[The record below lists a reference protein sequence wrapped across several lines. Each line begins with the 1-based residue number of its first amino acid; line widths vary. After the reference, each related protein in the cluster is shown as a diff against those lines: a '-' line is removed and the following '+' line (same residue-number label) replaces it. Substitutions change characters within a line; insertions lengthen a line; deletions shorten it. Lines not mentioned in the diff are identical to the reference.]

1 MKAILILLISC
12 SISAIGQSK
21 MNILDSKIKQV
32 FIKKNDNL
40 EVVRLHENGIYEHLK
55 YTENSYYECTVKRNL
70 GKYKKTGNSVMFE
83 VPSEKE
89 FDGNIYN
96 RSFFKDKHLYTSK
109 LACFIKKKTPLFSAT
124 TKKKYR
130 KPYYFQLDRDVIV
143 NNQDIVAKINL
154 KEIVDY
160 IIKGN
165 VNEKEKAYSI
175 ANFITNSISYDY
187 KYLKTTIY
195 DCPQNDSKQML
206 AGKNRLAVCEGYARI
221 FHELASIGGLE
232 SKYVTGYTKQSISD
246 LNKIKDYHAWNIV
259 TIEGK
264 KKIFDVTWADGG
276 DKHWLSVDPSLMI
289 YSHFP
294 DDSVDQLLDKAI
306 TKEEYKNLPVVI
318 PYNEGKYSPFS
329 LNKGTVN
336 CDSVFHIAFAGR
348 VQIDCRATH
357 SAIFITHYID
367 EKYKSKS
374 FFYNKCRNVSRKY
387 YGDSTHVYIPL
398 EDIVTP
404 LRIEVDNRI
413 RMNFMVVKGG
423 RNMLM
428 NHYLA
433 NSKMQ
438 LAEPSA
444 KAIMA
449 SIALGKEDI
458 LKEIVGDTSSVFF
471 NQEGQLQLNKNVLS
485 EIKKWD
491 GSISEWTKIRHYS
504 YGMSVNPSKKTDYKV
519 ENFFQI
525 TDNLRLIFDKE
536 DTGIVITDLKYNELV
551 DYSSYKN

>member
-1 MKAILILLISC
+1 MKAILILLISF
-12 SISAIGQSK
+12 SVSAIGQSK

-32 FIKKNDNL
+32 FIKKNDKL
-40 EVVRLHENGIYEHLK
+40 EVVRLYDNGIYEHLK
-55 YTENSYYECTVKRNL
+55 YTKNSYYECTVKRNL
-70 GKYKKTGNSVMFE
+70 GKYQKTGNSVMFE
-83 VPSEKE
+83 VPSGKE

-109 LACFIKKKTPLFSAT
+109 LAHLIKKNTPLLSLT
-124 TKKKYR
+124 RKKKYR
-130 KPYYFQLDRDVIV
+130 KPYYFQLDQDVIV
-143 NNQDIVAKINL
+143 NNENIEAKIDIE
-154 KEIVDY
+154 EIVNY
-160 IIKGN
+160 IIKKDKS
-165 VNEKEKAYSI
+165 EKEKAYSI
-175 ANFITNSISYDY
+175 AHFITKSVSYDY
-187 KYLKTTIY
+187 EYLKTRIH
-195 DCPQNDSKQML
+195 DCPIEDSKKIL
-206 AGKNRLAVCEGYARI
+206 AGKNRLTVCSGYSKV
-221 FHELASIGGLE
+221 FNELATIAGLE
-232 SKYVTGYTKQSISD
+232 SKYVTGYTKQSITD
-246 LNKIKDYHAWNIV
+246 LNKIDGYHAWNIV

-276 DKHWLSVDPSLMI
+276 DEHWLSVDPSLMI

-318 PYNEGKYSPFS
+318 PYNEGKYNPFS

-336 CDSVFHIAFAGR
+336 CDSVFHIAFSGR

-433 NSKMQ
+433 NSKMK
-438 LAEPSA
+438 LAEPSV
-444 KAIMA
+444 KAAMA
-449 SIALGKEDI
+449 SVVLGREDI

-471 NQEGQLQLNKNVLS
+471 NQEGQLQLTKNILS

-491 GSISEWTKIRHYS
+491 GSISKWSIVRHYS
-504 YGMSVNPSKKTDYKV
+504 NIASLKSNNKTDWRD
-519 ENFFQI
+519 ENYFQI

-536 DTGIVITDLKYNELV
+536 DTGIVIKDLRYNEPFL
-551 DYSSYKN
+551 SSN